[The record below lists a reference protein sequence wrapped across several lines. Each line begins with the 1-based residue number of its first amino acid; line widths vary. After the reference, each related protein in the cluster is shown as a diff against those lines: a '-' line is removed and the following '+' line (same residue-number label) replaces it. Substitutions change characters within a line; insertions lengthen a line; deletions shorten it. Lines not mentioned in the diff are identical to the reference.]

1 MNVGIVLGLWLV
13 VLVGSLISVCL
24 KQSVYSAGASEYMYH
39 PDIWS
44 NPAAV
49 ENNLE
54 EKADRPTSAI
64 LHCQGVSGT
73 GEPSESDFFLVGS
86 CMNRK
91 ESSLIPT
98 FRLENLADVSTEC
111 FSLQTFTLMK
121 TEAFSQNVSKVF

>member
-1 MNVGIVLGLWLV
+1 
-13 VLVGSLISVCL
+13 
-24 KQSVYSAGASEYMYH
+24 MYH
-39 PDIWS
+39 PDIWL
-44 NPAAV
+44 NPAVV

-73 GEPSESDFFLVGS
+73 GEPSESDCFSVGS
-86 CMNRK
+86 CINGK